1 MMEVRFM
8 KVRKAVIPAA
18 GFGTRFLPAT
28 KAVPKEMLPIV
39 DKPAIQYV
47 VEEAVAAGIEDILI
61 ITSRDKS
68 AIENHFDISYELEDV
83 LGKRGRMELLGNI
96 KEIRDKVNI
105 HYIRQKET
113 KGLGHAIYCAKAFV
127 GNEPFAIFLPDDLV
141 DSEKPC
147 IKQLIEVYERY
158 NKSVVALRVVPDE
171 DIPKYGII
179 SGEELEAGV
188 YKLSDMVE
196 KPAIEDAASNVA
208 IISRHVLTPGIFEAL
223 ENTPPGKGNEIQLT
237 DGLKNLLDSEDVYGY
252 CFEGNRYDVGQ
263 KIGFLKATVEFALKH
278 EELKDEFRRY
288 LQDLMR

>member
-1 MMEVRFM
+1 M